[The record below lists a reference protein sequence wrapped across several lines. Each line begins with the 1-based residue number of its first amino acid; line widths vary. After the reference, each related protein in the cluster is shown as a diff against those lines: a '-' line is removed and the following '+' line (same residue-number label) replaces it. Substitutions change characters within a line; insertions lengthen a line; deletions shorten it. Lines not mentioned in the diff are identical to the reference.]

1 MYTNKR
7 GPIIIQLNESF
18 HPEPVNYPN
27 YCYALDL
34 SNNTEIQDNGIQ
46 ELLLEFENMTRNL
59 LEINIQG
66 ISLSC
71 RRDVANHAFSDAGN
85 AIRLHSDGLVRKY
98 SVKIKKS
105 TIVEQDP
112 NNNCRVYPNTDFV
125 NYR

>member
-1 MYTNKR
+1 MYTKKR

-18 HPEPVNYPN
+18 RHEPVNYPN

-34 SNNTEIQDNGIQ
+34 SNNTEIKDNGIQ
-46 ELLLEFENMTRNL
+46 ELLLEFENMTGNL

-71 RRDVANHAFSDAGN
+71 RRDVTKHAFSDAGN
-85 AIRLHSDGLVRKY
+85 AIRLHNDGLVRKY